1 MRLFVTGASG
11 HIGSAVVP
19 DLLAAGHT
27 VVGLARSDASAAA
40 LTAAGVEV
48 RRGSLDDL
56 DGLRAAAAEAE
67 GVIHL
72 AFKHEL
78 TYAGEFVRA
87 AASDLLAIEAIGG
100 ALEGTDKRFVITSGT
115 ALLAMAVPGQLG
127 VETAVLERGPRV
139 DSENTVVAMAA
150 RGVRS
155 SVVRLPPTVHSSL
168 DHHGFVPTLISMAR
182 KNGVSVYV
190 GDGANRW
197 PAVHTLDAARL
208 YRLAVESAPAG
219 ARLTVSPSRA
229 CRSARLLKRSAAV
242 WDFRPRASHRTKPP
256 RPRISRHV
264 RAGRQSLVQR
274 RDTRVAEMGAG
285 AQRAARRSRGATLFR
300 VVSDVSVAMEGF
312 QGMSK
317 KSVPAPGGTCSFGDR
332 EVARVGYGAMQL
344 AGKGVFGPPKDR
356 AGAIAVLRTAVESG
370 VDHIDTS
377 DYYGPHITNQIIRE
391 ALHPY
396 RDDLVIVTK
405 IGARRG
411 EDGRGFPPCRA
422 RH

>member
-11 HIGSAVVP
+11 HIGSAVCP

-56 DGLRAAAAEAE
+56 DGLRAAAADAD

-87 AASDLLAIEAIGG
+87 AESDLRVVEAIGA
-100 ALEGTDKRFVITSGT
+100 ALEGSDKPFVITSGT
-115 ALLAMAVPGQLG
+115 ALLAMAAPGQLG
-127 VETAVLERGPRV
+127 VETDALARGPRV

-155 SVVRLPPTVHSSL
+155 SVIRLPPTVHSSL
-168 DHHGFVPTLISMAR
+168 DHHGFVPTLIAMAR
-182 KNGVSVYV
+182 KNGVSVYI

-219 ARLTVSPSRA
+219 TRLHGVAEEGVPFREIAEAIGRGLGLPTASVTPDEAAKYLGFLATFASVDNPTS
-229 CRSARLLKRSAAV
+229 SAAT
-242 WDFRPRASHRTKPP
+242 RALLHWEPT
-256 RPRISRHV
+256 H
-264 RAGRQSLVQR
+264 AGL
-274 RDTRVAEMGAG
+274 
-285 AQRAARRSRGATLFR
+285 
-300 VVSDVSVAMEGF
+300 
-312 QGMSK
+312 
-317 KSVPAPGGTCSFGDR
+317 
-332 EVARVGYGAMQL
+332 L
-344 AGKGVFGPPKDR
+344 A
-356 AGAIAVLRTAVESG
+356 
-370 VDHIDTS
+370 
-377 DYYGPHITNQIIRE
+377 
-391 ALHPY
+391 
-396 RDDLVIVTK
+396 DL
-405 IGARRG
+405 
-411 EDGRGFPPCRA
+411 EA
-422 RH
+422 RHYFESPQTSR